1 LKKVIYISSFFIVIF
16 PATAYAYVDPGVGG
30 MLFQVGYLLLTG
42 FLGILFF
49 WSNRIKNIFG
59 KKDKKE
65 DKK

>member
-1 LKKVIYISSFFIVIF
+1 MIF